1 MTERRQAVELE
12 VIEKNLKPI
21 TLDQH
26 FMEVQRREAERQT
39 GWLVASAGILVGS
52 INYRFDD
59 IRGSEGAKITTKKLA
74 GLDNKLNAGTLV
86 YYEGIRL
93 PTDTSQETVDQFIR
107 SSYKVEMT
115 LGRISLNEPG
125 FPVIKPIKTDFDA
138 YFYID
143 EVDKEKGIA
152 EQGIERYLNRFDSLI
167 TVEQASEIDRT
178 IKVARG
184 AIGVSMGNLY
194 QHSEE
199 LLTRTFDSRQGL
211 KPTVD

>member
-1 MTERRQAVELE
+1 MTEGRQA
-12 VIEKNLKPI
+12 IEHKTVAKNLKPI

-39 GWLVASAGILVGS
+39 RWLVASAGTLFGS
-52 INYRFDD
+52 INYRFDHT
-59 IRGSEGAKITTKKLA
+59 IGSEGAKITTKKLT

-93 PTDTSQETVDQFIR
+93 PADTSEETVDQFIR
-107 SSYKVEMT
+107 SSYRVEMT

-125 FPVIKPIKTDFDA
+125 FLVIKPIKTDFDA

-143 EVDKEKGIA
+143 EVDKEIGIA
-152 EQGIERYLNRFDSLI
+152 EQGIERYLNRANSLI
-167 TVEQASEIDRT
+167 TGEQASEINRT
-178 IKVARG
+178 IKVARR
-184 AIGVSMGNLY
+184 AVGVSMKNLY
-194 QHSEE
+194 QHSEK